1 MSDGTKIEWTDATV
15 NAVNGCSVVSPGCT
29 NCYAM
34 RLAGTR
40 MRDHPTRKGL
50 TFDSKAGPV
59 WNGEIRVNEKAML
72 EPLRWAKPRMC
83 FWNAHGDLF
92 HPAVP
97 DEVIDRCFAI
107 MALTPHHTHQ
117 VLTKRPARMRQYFE
131 ERWQGTPA
139 RQIDCGSAGILD
151 IPTGGETGRRHQ
163 VEIACEVII
172 DDLGLADTRKPHLWT
187 EDGSLK
193 LSQWAWPLPN
203 VWLGVSVEDQQ
214 RADERIPDLL
224 ATPAA
229 VRWLSCEPLLGRV
242 DVRQWLHDYGCSA
255 CGYGGVVDE
264 RCRDCGWHGSV
275 VHQAGPCP
283 DCGVIL
289 SDDYACPE
297 CGESDGEG
305 DFGPTV
311 SGSRLGLLD
320 WIVVG
325 GESGPGARPMHPAWA
340 RSLREQCAA
349 AGVPF
354 LFKQWGAWA
363 PLDTGLPAWHGNA
376 AWPDGSVGFGD
387 AKDRGGDGEAMF
399 LGTKAITGRLLD
411 GVQHDGYPAGNAR

>member
-1 MSDGTKIEWTDATV
+1 MADNTKIEWTDATV
-15 NAVNGCSVVSPGCT
+15 NAVNGCTVVSPGCT

-40 MRDHPTRKGL
+40 MKDHPTRKGL
-50 TFDSKAGPV
+50 TIDSKAGPV

-97 DEVIDRCFAI
+97 DEVIDRCFAV

-117 VLTKRPARMRQYFE
+117 VLTKRSARMRAYFA

-139 RQIDCGSAGILD
+139 RQIDCGSAGIID
-151 IPTGGETGRRHQ
+151 IPAGGETGRRHQ
-163 VEIACEVII
+163 VEIACEDII

-214 RADERIPDLL
+214 RADERIVDLL
-224 ATPAA
+224 QTPAA
-229 VRWLSCEPLLGRV
+229 IRWLSCEPLLGPVDLTRV
-242 DVRQWLHDYGCSA
+242 HFGTCGFDPAEGSGLEGLHTLRMNINA
-255 CGYGGVVDE
+255 LAGVQSF
-264 RCRDCGWHGSV
+264 GWPG
-275 VHQAGPCP
+275 
-283 DCGVIL
+283 
-289 SDDYACPE
+289 
-297 CGESDGEG
+297 
-305 DFGPTV
+305 
-311 SGSRLGLLD
+311 LD

-325 GESGPGARPMHPAWA
+325 GESGPGARPMHPDWA
-340 RSLREQCAA
+340 RSLRDQCAT

-354 LFKQWGAWA
+354 LFKQWGEWA
-363 PLDTGLPAWHGNA
+363 PIDGPRVKGCIANRS
-376 AWPDGSVGFGD
+376 AWPAGERPKVEMIRLDHTGRSWA
-387 AKDRGGDGEAMF
+387 AKDRSAPTIYHSYLMAK
-399 LGTKAITGRLLD
+399 LGKRTAGRLLD
-411 GVQHDGYPAGNAR
+411 GVQHDGYPA